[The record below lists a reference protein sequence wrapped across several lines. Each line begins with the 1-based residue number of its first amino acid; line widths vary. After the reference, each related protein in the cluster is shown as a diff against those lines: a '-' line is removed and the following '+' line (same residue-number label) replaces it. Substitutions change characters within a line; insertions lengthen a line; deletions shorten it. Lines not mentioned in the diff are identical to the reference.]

1 MLIYVLDDGETF
13 TLTEPT
19 PVAVTPEQLTRIE
32 GGEKVYQVVPDWDE
46 RPELPCNCVR
56 CTTERTASRDIVA
69 AQNESD
75 DFFIKCGESLLKELK
90 KKKDW
95 QTAAKAFAD
104 FNAELIDRWDLYEIV
119 FGLMDSRRLTLK
131 EIKSIG
137 DAFGISKAVIG
148 MRRADWLS
156 MKRKNKGEE

>member
-32 GGEKVYQVVPDWDE
+32 GGEKVYSVVPGWDAT
-46 RPELPCNCVR
+46 RDY
-56 CTTERTASRDIVA
+56 TASIVA

-75 DFFIKCGESLLKELK
+75 DFFIKCGKSLLKELK

-104 FNAELIDRWDLYEIV
+104 FDAELIDRWDLYGIV

-148 MRRADWLS
+148 MRRTDWLS
-156 MKRKNKGEE
+156 MKRKNKEKE